1 LKCIWVIKRERQ
13 KKPETVGLIPKSN
26 IKIVERDK
34 NGAPNTQLHY
44 RSFALLGT
52 DTLLKSGGV
61 KLVLWTQIS
70 PLSELMRHASAFHM

>member
-1 LKCIWVIKRERQ
+1 MYLGNKTRKA
-13 KKPETVGLIPKSN
+13 KKKNETVGLIPKSN

-34 NGAPNTQLHY
+34 SGSPNTQLHY
-44 RSFALLGT
+44 RSFFWLGT
-52 DTLLKSGGV
+52 DTVLKSGGV